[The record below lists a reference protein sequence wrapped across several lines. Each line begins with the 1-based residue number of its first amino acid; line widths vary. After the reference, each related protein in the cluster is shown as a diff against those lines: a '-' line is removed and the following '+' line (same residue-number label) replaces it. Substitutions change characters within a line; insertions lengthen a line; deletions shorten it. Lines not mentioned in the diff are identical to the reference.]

1 MKYYRVRWVDDD
13 GMHYS
18 DPLMRWTDAELFRRE
33 VGGELIDYYPRARDD
48 EKNGTQAITLPDG
61 YNGHTVELDVSPVL
75 DVIRAPDGRVSSVKL
90 RATGSTY
97 LIRWVY
103 VGDYE
108 RLSGRKLEAKT

>member
-1 MKYYRVRWVDDD
+1 MKTIETTVYTFDELDDHAKEKAREWYRD
-13 GMHYS
+13 G
-18 DPLMRWTDAELFRRE
+18 A
-33 VGGELIDYYPRARDD
+33 
-48 EKNGTQAITLPDG
+48 QAITLPDG
-61 YNGHTVELDVSPVL
+61 YNGHTVELDVLPVL

-108 RLSGRKLEAKT
+108 RLSGRKL